1 MNNIITR
8 AEVVLHRVDTE
19 PSSWEVRVESSGMML
34 FVTHTPASLDAQ
46 LHAYSV
52 GLMAGMDAGRAAM
65 QQEIR
70 EALGLV

>member
-8 AEVVLHRVDTE
+8 AEISYTQRAEDQK
-19 PSSWEVRVESSGMML
+19 WEVRVVGSGALL
-34 FVTHTPASLDAQ
+34 FITDTTSKIDAQ
-46 LHAYSV
+46 LQAYSV

-65 QQEIR
+65 QTEIR